1 MGTSVDIFL
10 SAKITENKINASTQ
24 GDPPSAD
31 APVSKPFSSPAEK
44 QESKQKKK
52 ENYSRRELPISK
64 ATIEVKDI
72 NSFSRTQSKEP
83 DDIKNHFDITP
94 GGSPCRKRQRIY
106 GDR

>member
-44 QESKQKKK
+44 QESKQKKRK
-52 ENYSRRELPISK
+52 LFETR
-64 ATIEVKDI
+64 ATD
-72 NSFSRTQSKEP
+72 
-83 DDIKNHFDITP
+83 
-94 GGSPCRKRQRIY
+94 
-106 GDR
+106 